1 MSATRLKV
9 TVIGEGPD
17 LVLLHGLAM
26 HSGVFARMA
35 DDLSKNYRLNLVD
48 LPGHGINHEL
58 LLPTDTRELAA
69 QISAQVPPAAWL
81 GWSLGGLIALQAAVD
96 RNTEVKQLILLA
108 ATPAFVR
115 TDNWPLGMDADLYLR
130 FATGM
135 KTDSK
140 ATLQRF
146 LALVVGGSKN
156 LRFQVRRLRSALANA
171 PLPHL
176 QTLLN
181 GLDILRKTD
190 LSSHLLQLDLPVLLI
205 GGERD
210 QLIAPAAMQEASEW
224 LPNARLHMLPE
235 TGHTL
240 FIGQRQQV
248 VSQIDAF
255 LKRDKHG

>member
-1 MSATRLKV
+1 M
-9 TVIGEGPD
+9 GDGPD

-26 HSGVFARMA
+26 HSGVFSRMA
-35 DDLSKNYRLNLVD
+35 EDLSKSYRLHLVD

-58 LLPTDTRELAA
+58 LLPTDTSELVSL
-69 QISAQVPPAAWL
+69 ISAQVPPAVWL
-81 GWSLGGLIALQAAVD
+81 GWSLGGLIALQAALD

-115 TDNWPLGMDADLYLR
+115 TDNWPLGMDANLYLR
-130 FATGM
+130 FAAGM

-146 LALVVGGSKN
+146 LALVVGGSQD
-156 LRFQVRRLRSALANA
+156 LRFQVRRLRSGLSNA

-181 GLDILRKTD
+181 GLDILLKTD
-190 LSSHLLQLDLPVLLI
+190 LSRHLPQLDLPVLLV

-210 QLIAPAAMQEASEW
+210 QLIAPAAMQEANEW
-224 LPNARLHMLPE
+224 LPNACLHMLPT

-240 FIGQRQQV
+240 FIGQRQEV
-248 VSQIDAF
+248 VTLIDEF
-255 LKRDKHG
+255 IKRDKYG